1 MIAQAMKSSSTK
13 AFTLVELIVVI
24 TILAILAT
32 VGFLSLQG
40 YTKDARNAS
49 TKSNIGS
56 VVSAISNESALS
68 ALSPI
73 SYVTAVTANMSGGT
87 LSGVVVYSGQLA
99 TNAAGTYAAG
109 TLKFDVL
116 RLDAAKFK
124 DNNNNFLAGAVSV
137 SETTNGKVRA
147 RSAFQVAGTI
157 DEGAGGRA
165 YVQGNYAVTGL
176 ASDAAGLIYSGAVNG
191 ATPGSAIVNGLSVLP
206 YAY

>member
-56 VVSAISNESALS
+56 IVSAISNESALS
-68 ALSPI
+68 ALSPT
-73 SYVTAVTANMSGGT
+73 SYVNALAVNMSGASTAGT
-87 LSGVVVYSGQLA
+87 IQVYSGQTA
-99 TNAAGTYAAG
+99 TGSVNYAAG
-109 TLKFDVL
+109 TLNFNTL
-116 RLDAAKFK
+116 RLDSAKFN
-124 DNNNNFLAGAVSV
+124 DNGKAFLGGAVNV
-137 SETTNGKVRA
+137 SESTGGKVRA

-165 YVQGNYAVTGL
+165 YVQGNYATTGL
-176 ASDAAGLIYSGAVNG
+176 ASDAAALIFTGA
-191 ATPGSAIVNGLSVLP
+191 APGSAIVNNGTVLP